1 MNGSGSRSRTG
12 SAWASGCTEKVI
24 YHIAIRA
31 EWESQAGAAAY
42 APARYEKDGF
52 IHCSEQFQLGP
63 VADYNFRGRDDLV
76 LLELMPTK
84 LEPETRYE
92 QGGKEK
98 YPHIY
103 GPINKDAVSRVMD
116 IQCNADGLFGG
127 VFDDLSSS
135 DSNVA

>member
-1 MNGSGSRSRTG
+1 M
-12 SAWASGCTEKVI
+12 I

-31 EWESQAGAAAY
+31 EWDAQAGAATY

-52 IHCSEQFQLGP
+52 IHSSEQYQLEP

-103 GPINKDAVSRVMD
+103 GHVNKDAVSGALD
-116 IQCNADGLFGG
+116 ISCNPDGLFAG
-127 VFDDLSSS
+127 VFDDL
-135 DSNVA
+135 

>member
-1 MNGSGSRSRTG
+1 M
-12 SAWASGCTEKVI
+12 I
-24 YHIAIRA
+24 YHIAVRA
-31 EWESQAGAAAY
+31 EWESQSAAATY

-52 IHCSEQFQLGP
+52 IHCSEQHQLGP

-92 QGGKEK
+92 QGGREK

-103 GPINKDAVSRVMD
+103 GPINRDAVSRVMD
-116 IQCNADGLFGG
+116 VRCNPDGLFAG
-127 VFDDLSSS
+127 VFDDIRS
-135 DSNVA
+135 DAAVDVGAV

>member
-1 MNGSGSRSRTG
+1 M
-12 SAWASGCTEKVI
+12 I
-24 YHIAIRA
+24 YHIAIRS
-31 EWESQAGAAAY
+31 EWESQSGAGTY

-52 IHCSEQFQLGP
+52 IHSSEQYQLEP

-103 GPINKDAVSRVMD
+103 GPINKDAVNRAIEVRSD
-116 IQCNADGLFGG
+116 SDGSFGG
-127 VFDDLSSS
+127 VFDDL
-135 DSNVA
+135 